1 MAKGNNPVTP
11 DGKPITAQQGDAP
24 ASDRLDQRR
33 KNLELELARLS
44 ADIEPDQSGDGHE
57 MVNRS
62 GQAVK
67 LSSEFLAGIVVGIV
81 LGLGFDK
88 LFNTS
93 PWGLIIFVL
102 LGFLAG
108 VLNVL
113 RSVGR
118 IEPSKIGRNNIDR
131 QKAKSLGKRR

>member
-1 MAKGNNPVTP
+1 MAKGKNPETP
-11 DGKPITAQQGDAP
+11 DGKPITDQQGGAL

-33 KNLELELARLS
+33 RNLELELARHS
-44 ADIEPDQSGDGHE
+44 ALIDPDRSGDGHE
-57 MVNRS
+57 IVNQS

-67 LSSEFLAGIVVGIV
+67 LSSEFLAGVVVGIV

-88 LFNTS
+88 LLNTS
-93 PWGLIIFVL
+93 PWGLIVFVL

-113 RSVGR
+113 RSIGR
-118 IEPSKIGRNNIDR
+118 IEPSKIGQNSTD
-131 QKAKSLGKRR
+131 QKAKKPR